1 MQFWEI
7 NRIILGYRKRDW
19 LKMQLIAECTYA
31 AMYAMRDPKGKTV
44 KDLFPFLFE
53 EDDDGSR
60 AEITDAEIAEL
71 QAEIDAYNTHK
82 QEAPDES

>member
-1 MQFWEI
+1 
-7 NRIILGYRKRDW
+7 
-19 LKMQLIAECTYA
+19 MQLIAECTYA

-53 EDDDGSR
+53 EDDDSNR

-71 QAEIDAYNTHK
+71 QAEMDAWNSAHPK
-82 QEAPDES
+82 EAPNES

>member
-1 MQFWEI
+1 
-7 NRIILGYRKRDW
+7 
-19 LKMQLIAECTYA
+19 MQLIAECTYA

-71 QAEIDAYNTHK
+71 QAEMDAWNSAH
-82 QEAPDES
+82 QAPAEPQPEQSESTTR